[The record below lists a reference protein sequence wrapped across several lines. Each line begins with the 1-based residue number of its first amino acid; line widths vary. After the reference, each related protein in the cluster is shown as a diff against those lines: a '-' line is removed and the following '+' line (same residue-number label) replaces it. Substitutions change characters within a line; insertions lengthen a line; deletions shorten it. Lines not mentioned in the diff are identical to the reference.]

1 MAALNTK
8 ALFEAG
14 VMLAAGTDAGMMG
27 LAPGASMHLELIA
40 MNKAGIPSLDVIRA
54 ATLNSAKLIG
64 VDDEYG
70 SVESGK
76 VADFLVLNKNPLTD
90 VRNLQSIE
98 RVVKAGLAIDP
109 SALIPQ

>member
-1 MAALNTK
+1 
-8 ALFEAG
+8 
-14 VMLAAGTDAGMMG
+14 MLAAGTDAGMMG

-40 MNKAGIPSLDVIRA
+40 MNKAGIPSIDVIRA

-70 SVESGK
+70 SVEPGK

-90 VRNLQSIE
+90 VRNLQAIE
-98 RVVKAGLAIDP
+98 QVVKHGR
-109 SALIPQ
+109 ALSPTSLVP